1 MPTIK
6 ALNGELTITPNTCN
20 GGAVKIYMQA
30 EGKTSDAF
38 NAVGTAIAVIP
49 LTVGGVAD
57 WVQALTTTLNQA
69 NKWGYTRLN
78 MGYRGLQVV
87 SFSRTPYEGRITVHG
102 ALTTDLENRV
112 HVSLIFDPRKLVTV
126 RDILAAY
133 VKIDKGKQ
141 IHCV

>member
-6 ALNGELTITPNTCN
+6 ALNGEITITPSTCN

-57 WVQALTTTLNQA
+57 WVQALTTMLNQA
-69 NKWGYTRLN
+69 DKWGYTRLN

-112 HVSLIFDPRKLVTV
+112 HVSLIFNPRKLETV
-126 RDILAAY
+126 RDILASY
-133 VKIDKGKQ
+133 VKINRNEP
-141 IHCV
+141 